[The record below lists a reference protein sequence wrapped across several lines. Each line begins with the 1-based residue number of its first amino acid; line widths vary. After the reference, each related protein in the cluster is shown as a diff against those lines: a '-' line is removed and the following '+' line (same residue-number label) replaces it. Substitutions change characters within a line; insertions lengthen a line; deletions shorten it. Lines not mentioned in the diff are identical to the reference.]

1 MTETL
6 TPDMIAYLATS
17 LAEMIAVMAI
27 LIGMALIACGLI
39 GKQKCKPLFYHD
51 YFEPH
56 CKRTEEMKTID
67 CEQLMQLCFLASE
80 AERHRK
86 ALERLSRE
94 CAETL
99 GLDPDDD
106 AIDVGIARSIV
117 DAEIDVDTAVAK
129 IIGEWANEQFDKS
142 ARSEVVQ

>member
-1 MTETL
+1 MTDTL

-17 LAEMIAVMAI
+17 LAEMLAVMAI
-27 LIGMALIACGLI
+27 LVGMALIACGMI
-39 GKQKCKPLFYHD
+39 GKQKSKPLFYHD
-51 YFEPH
+51 YFDPTHE
-56 CKRTEEMKTID
+56 RTDEMKTID
-67 CEQLMQLCFLASE
+67 CEQLMQLCYLASE

-129 IIGEWANEQFDKS
+129 IIGEWANEEFDK
-142 ARSEVVQ
+142 AACVEVAN